1 MFFSMRGRKPNSLRR
16 RKSEVSHKEL
26 DSIYKSKAVKFD
38 LVAPRPGH
46 THISNPLSSSRV
58 IWLRFRHHKI
68 FPHRGDIQA
77 IPFLAADGHA
87 ATGDPPVGQ
96 IAASGTLIWPGM
108 ISS

>member
-68 FPHRGDIQA
+68 YPHRGDIQA
-77 IPFLAADGHA
+77 LPFLAADDMQPP
-87 ATGDPPVGQ
+87 DPPVGQ
-96 IAASGTLIWPGM
+96 IAASGALIWPGM